1 MRKTIHGIKLG
12 SNYSVGYG
20 VGIDPENPKSTGPRV
35 ELTCI
40 AEVPAHLLEKDINYI
55 FSREADLYHNAKYP
69 LEYGLPKGD
78 TPAERL
84 SSVGLLRTFNNWFLQ
99 GIPEETGIVYCLPM
113 MKYQEGLNNLKTTL
127 NKQKKGTIG
136 KRYIM
141 EAWAAALATVGIQES
156 LRSQV
161 ISLNFGSSTLEVVLY
176 VGKKMIA
183 QNVYPFGGMRID
195 NELQSAISQA
205 NRGIHVTESQARTVK
220 EQYDFAKKKAVP
232 GLFTKDGKLV
242 NREVTSDVIDPVL
255 QEFASDVAN
264 HVARYFL
271 RDAARKSQKAVSA
284 IQTEGMGYVCICGG
298 LSNMPGFPELVAEE
312 MKKSGALNPDLKV
325 SYPTDPDGVTAPA
338 YGALQL
344 ADLLEEQRENSGLS
358 SWDDKPKK

>member
-1 MRKTIHGIKLG
+1 MRETIHGIKLG

-20 VGIDPENPKSTGPRV
+20 VGIDPEKPDFTGPRV

-40 AEVPAHLLEKDINYI
+40 AEVPAHLIEKGIDYI
-55 FSREADLYHNAKYP
+55 FSRKADLYHNVKYP

-78 TPAERL
+78 TPPEML
-84 SSVGLLRTFNNWFLQ
+84 SSVRLLRTYNKWFLQ
-99 GIPEETGIVYCLPM
+99 GIPERTGIVYCLPM
-113 MKYQEGLNNLKTTL
+113 MGYKEGLNNLKNTL

-205 NRGIHVTESQARTVK
+205 NRGITVTASQARSVK
-220 EQYDFAKKKAVP
+220 EQYSYKDKDDIN
-232 GLFTKDGKLV
+232 GRFTKDGKLINKQV
-242 NREVTSDVIDPVL
+242 IADVVDPVL
-255 QEFASDVAN
+255 EDFATDVAN
-264 HVARYFL
+264 HVAQYFL
-271 RDAARKSQKAVSA
+271 RDAARKSPKAVSA

-298 LSNMPGFPELVAEE
+298 MSNMPGFPELMADR
-312 MKKSGALNPDLKV
+312 MKEVGALNPDLKV
-325 SYPTDPDGVTAPA
+325 SYPTDPDGVSAPA

-344 ADLLEEQRENSGLS
+344 AEMLEKRREEKGE
-358 SWDDKPKK
+358 DKW